1 MTVRDVYAA
10 FTGFTAAAT
19 VQGLVRYLNE
29 PTALIAVLLICCAA
43 LSAVALALYATAIAR
58 GAAAD
63 RKPSR
68 VERSQRARSVTATRR
83 VKEPATA

>member
-1 MTVRDVYAA
+1 MMVRDVYAA

-19 VQGLVRYLNE
+19 IQGLVRYLYE
-29 PTALIAVLLICCAA
+29 PTALIAVLLIGCAV
-43 LSAVALALYATAIAR
+43 LSAVGLAFYASAIAR

-63 RKPSR
+63 RKRSR
-68 VERSQRARSVTATRR
+68 IERSQRTRTDTTARR